1 LRDLMKYILFVC
13 TENSARSQIAEA
25 LFNHYN
31 KNPEYSGISAGTDP
45 AQSIKQEAIEVMRE
59 KGLDISKQRPKM
71 LTLEMAQK
79 AHKIYTMGC
88 VKTCPLTPPEKT
100 EDWELEDPAGKPIEK
115 FREVRD
121 DIERRIRKSIAE
133 LEQTG

>member
-1 LRDLMKYILFVC
+1 MVKNILFVC

-25 LFNHYN
+25 FFNHYN
-31 KNPEYSGISAGTDP
+31 KNPNYSGISAGTD
-45 AQSIKQEAIEVMRE
+45 AAKSIKQEAIEVMRE
-59 KGLDISKQRPKM
+59 KGLDISKQQPKT
-71 LTLEMAQK
+71 LTLEMTLK

-121 DIERRIRKSIAE
+121 EIERRIRKLIAE

>member
-1 LRDLMKYILFVC
+1 MVKNILFVC

-25 LFNHYN
+25 FFNHYN
-31 KNPEYSGISAGTDP
+31 KNTEYFGISAGTDP
-45 AQSIKQEAIEVMRE
+45 AESIKQEAVKVMRE
-59 KGLDISKQRPKM
+59 KGLDISKQQPKT
-71 LTLEMAQK
+71 LTLEMTLK

-100 EDWELEDPAGKPIEK
+100 EDWKLEDPAGKPIEK

-121 DIERRIRKSIAE
+121 KIERRIRKLIAE